1 MLNVESAQTLH
12 STFNINHSAFN
23 IPDLSSFIIDPN
35 EPMIIYG
42 LNPVIEAIR
51 SNPDRVRYIGVS
63 REHGGKLQRAIADAK
78 KANIQIRN
86 MDANSLDRLAGGGVH
101 NGVIA
106 EVSAGDY
113 ADFDDVL
120 ERESTK
126 FVLILDGITDPQNFG
141 AILRVADGF
150 GVDLVVIP
158 EHESVGLTPTV
169 IKASAG
175 ASQWVPVAK
184 VTNLARAI
192 EALQKKSYWV
202 YAAAAEGDPPS
213 TIDFSG
219 NVALVLGNEGK
230 GIRRNV
236 LEHCDR
242 VVTIPMQGHVD
253 SFNVATAAAVLC
265 YEVRRGAGGKNERR
279 TQNAER

>member
-1 MLNVESAQTLH
+1 
-12 STFNINHSAFN
+12 
-23 IPDLSSFIIDPN
+23 
-35 EPMIIYG
+35 MIIYG

-51 SNPDRVRYIGVS
+51 SHPERVRYIGVS
-63 REHGGKLQRAIADAK
+63 REHGGKLERAIGDAR
-78 KANIQIRN
+78 KARITVRQMTSEQIEH
-86 MDANSLDRLAGGGVH
+86 LAGRGVH
-101 NGVIA
+101 NGVVADVA
-106 EVSAGDY
+106 EGGY
-113 ADFDDVL
+113 ADFEEVL
-120 ERESTK
+120 RQEATK

-158 EHESVGLTPTV
+158 LHESVGLTPAAV
-169 IKASAG
+169 KASAG
-175 ASQWVPVAK
+175 ASQWVPVAQ

-192 EALQKKSYWV
+192 EALKKEEYWV
-202 YAAAAEGDPPS
+202 YAAGADGDRPDF
-213 TIDFSG
+213 IDFAG
-219 NVALVLGNEGK
+219 KVALVLGSEGK

-265 YEVRRGAGGKNERR
+265 YEIRRQTPQSE
-279 TQNAER
+279 